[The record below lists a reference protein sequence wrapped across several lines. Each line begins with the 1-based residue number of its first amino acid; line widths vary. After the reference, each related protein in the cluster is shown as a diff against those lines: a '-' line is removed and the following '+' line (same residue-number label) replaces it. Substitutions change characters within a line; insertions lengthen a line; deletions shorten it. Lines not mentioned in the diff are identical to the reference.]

1 MVVKLKKISGNP
13 YLNKKEGAL
22 LIDKILLDEILKTNS
37 TPLIIFLENRVRN
50 NVNTFLKVFKSV
62 FDNFQCF
69 YSFKANFLPEICNI
83 VQSEGIGAELIGLPE
98 LKLALKLQ
106 FPPDKIIVGGP
117 YLPQELIEKC
127 VQEKIKEIVVY
138 SINDLIR
145 INAMAEGYQV
155 VQDICLRINTQKYGT
170 KLGIT
175 LNQINVNKLKVIINE
190 CENLRITTLL
200 SHYSTQMNN
209 FNLFIKN
216 VEIVLDS
223 TKILF
228 DAGINIENI
237 NLGGGFPE
245 AVIMPENQL
254 KELAS
259 KIHSLVSNFEIS
271 FKNIYFEPGRYL
283 VGDAG
288 LLIAKIIKV
297 TDDRWIFLNVG
308 NHICPKFSKSS
319 MRFYNATRIE
329 EPHKFKTSIAGI
341 IPTDQD
347 VLAKDYF
354 FTLDLKEGD
363 LVVITNVGAY
373 NLTFSNR
380 FPYILP
386 NIILVKDSDATNI
399 FNPSINHDFSI
410 N

>member
-1 MVVKLKKISGNP
+1 MNKLKKISGNP
-13 YLNKKEGAL
+13 YLNKKEGEL
-22 LIDKILLDEILKTNS
+22 LIDSILLKEVLKTYT

-50 NVNTFLKVFKSV
+50 NINTFNKVFKAV
-62 FDNFQCF
+62 FNNFQCF

-83 VQSEGIGAELIGLPE
+83 VQSEGLGAELIGLPE

-117 YLPQELIEKC
+117 YLPQDLIEKC

-138 SINDLIR
+138 NMNDLIR
-145 INAMAEGYQV
+145 INSIAKKSQTI
-155 VQDICLRINTQKYGT
+155 QDICLRINTQKFGS
-170 KLGIT
+170 KLGIL
-175 LNQINVNKLKVIINE
+175 LNPSNVIKLKRILNE
-190 CENLRITTLL
+190 SKNLRITTLL

-209 FNLFIKN
+209 FELFEKN
-216 VEIVLDS
+216 VNILLDN

-228 DAGINIENI
+228 DAGIKIENI

-245 AVIMPENQL
+245 AVIMPEKQL
-254 KELAS
+254 KELATR
-259 KIHSLVSNFEIS
+259 IYFLISNFEIS

-297 TDDRWIFLNVG
+297 TDDRWIFLNIG
-308 NHICPKFSKSS
+308 NHICPKFAKSS

-347 VLAKDYF
+347 VLAKNYF
-354 FTLDLKEGD
+354 FTNNLEEGD
-363 LVVITNVGAY
+363 FVIITNIGAY

-380 FPYILP
+380 FPYLLP
-386 NIILVKDSDATNI
+386 NIILIKDKTATNI
-399 FNPSINHDFSI
+399 FNPSVNRDFSI

>member
-1 MVVKLKKISGNP
+1 VDKLKRISGNP
-13 YLNKKEGAL
+13 YLNKKEGNL
-22 LIDKILLDEILKTNS
+22 LIDNVLLNEILKTYT
-37 TPLIIFLENRVRN
+37 TPVIIFLENRVRN
-50 NVNTFLKVFKSV
+50 NINTFLKVFKSV

-83 VQSEGIGAELIGLPE
+83 VQSEGLGAELIGLPE
-98 LKLALKLQ
+98 LKLALKLN

-138 SINDLIR
+138 NMNDLVR
-145 INAMAEGYQV
+145 INSIAKNSQT
-155 VQDICLRINTQKYGT
+155 VQDICLRINTQKYGS
-170 KLGIT
+170 KLGIL
-175 LNQINVNKLKVIINE
+175 LNQSNVLKLKKIINE
-190 CENLRITTLL
+190 CENLKITTLL

-209 FNLFIKN
+209 FELFKKN
-216 VEIVLDS
+216 INILLDNI
-223 TKILF
+223 KILS
-228 DAGINIENI
+228 DAGIKIENI

-254 KELAS
+254 REVAT
-259 KIHSLVSNFEIS
+259 KIKSLISNFEINLKS
-271 FKNIYFEPGRYL
+271 IYFEPGRYL

-288 LLIAKIIKV
+288 LLIAKIISI
-297 TDDRWIFLNVG
+297 TDDRWVFLNIG
-308 NHICPKFSKSS
+308 NHICPKFAKSS
-319 MRFYNATRIE
+319 IRFYNATRIE

-341 IPTDQD
+341 MPTDQD

-354 FTLDLKEGD
+354 FTYDLKEGD
-363 LVVITNVGAY
+363 IVVVTNVGAY

-380 FPYILP
+380 FPYLLP
-386 NIILVKDSDATNI
+386 NIILVKNKTATNI
-399 FNPSINHDFSI
+399 FDPLLNCDFSI

>member
-1 MVVKLKKISGNP
+1 MDKLKKISGNP
-13 YLNKKEGAL
+13 YLNKKEGEL
-22 LIDKILLDEILKTNS
+22 LIDSILLNEVLKTYT

-50 NVNTFLKVFKSV
+50 NINTFNKVFKSV
-62 FDNFQCF
+62 FNNFQCF

-83 VQSEGIGAELIGLPE
+83 VQSEGVGAELIGLPE

-117 YLPQELIEKC
+117 YLPLDLIEKC

-138 SINDLIR
+138 NMNDLIR
-145 INAMAEGYQV
+145 INSIAKKSQTI
-155 VQDICLRINTQKYGT
+155 QDICLRINTQKFGS
-170 KLGIT
+170 KLGIF
-175 LNQINVNKLKVIINE
+175 LNHSNVIKLKRIINE
-190 CENLRITTLL
+190 SKNLRITTLL

-209 FNLFIKN
+209 FELFEKN
-216 VEIVLDS
+216 VNILLDNI
-223 TKILF
+223 KILF
-228 DAGINIENI
+228 DAGIKIENI

-245 AVIMPENQL
+245 AVIMPEKQL
-254 KELAS
+254 RELATR
-259 KIHSLVSNFEIS
+259 IDFLISNFEIS

-297 TDDRWIFLNVG
+297 TDDRWIFLNIG
-308 NHICPKFSKSS
+308 NHICPKFAKSS

-347 VLAKDYF
+347 VLAKNYF
-354 FTLDLKEGD
+354 FTNNLEEGD
-363 LVVITNVGAY
+363 FVIITNIGAY

-380 FPYILP
+380 FPYLLP
-386 NIILVKDSDATNI
+386 NIILIKDKTATNI
-399 FNPSINHDFSI
+399 FNPSVNRDFSI